1 MNTRKLLFGLFACT
15 TLFIASC
22 TGDNDDSEIYESGVD
37 KRHITKGTDAVDK
50 RHITKG
56 TDAVD
61 KRHIT
66 KGPKKNKSN

>member
-15 TLFIASC
+15 TLIIASC
-22 TGDNDDSEIYESGVD
+22 TTDNSDIYESGVD
-37 KRHITKGTDAVDK
+37 KRHITKGTDGVDK

-66 KGPKKNKSN
+66 KGPKKNKNN